1 MAAFTLPTQTRARRL
16 RPTNGMHMHRIALIL
31 TLSACAPAVLKAQQ
45 SPEAQSL
52 VQRAVEVEL
61 AADRDDHS
69 LWHYRMSEKQENDAV
84 YDVVDTTQGELRR
97 KIEVHGRPVTPDEQ
111 KAETA
116 RIRSYLGETRLQ
128 AKNKRDG
135 EHDDASAAKLLN
147 LLPKAFLWKVA
158 NESAD
163 TITLHFLPDPA
174 FKAPDYESR
183 VLSAMMGDLVVDKKQ
198 HRIAIIRGTLAHDVE
213 FGYGLFGKLKQ
224 GGSFNVERRQLAP
237 GVWQITD
244 THVHIDG
251 RALLFKTIGQ
261 QTDEVKTSFQP
272 LPPTTTL
279 AEAAKI
285 LNAN

>member
-1 MAAFTLPTQTRARRL
+1 MCKPGL
-16 RPTNGMHMHRIALIL
+16 ALIL
-31 TLSACAPAVLKAQQ
+31 TLAACAPPILKAQQ

-69 LWHYRMSEKQENDAV
+69 LWHYRMSEKTEDDTL
-84 YDVVDTTQGELRR
+84 YDVVDTTQGELKR
-97 KIEVHGRPVTPDEQ
+97 KIQVHGRPVTPDEQ

-116 RIRSYLGETRLQ
+116 RIQSYLTDSRLQ

-158 NESAD
+158 EENAES
-163 TITLHFLPDPA
+163 IRLHFDPDPA

-183 VLSAMMGDLVVDKKQ
+183 VLSAMTGDLIVDKKQ
-198 HRIAIIRGTLAHDVE
+198 HRIATIRGTLAHEVD

-224 GGSFNVERRQLAP
+224 GGTFNVERRQLAP

-261 QTDEVKTSFQP
+261 QEDEVKTDWHLSTAP
-272 LPPTTTL
+272 DLPTAL
-279 AEAAKI
+279 AQI
-285 LNAN
+285 LH